1 MEESYESIGLLIY
14 VCLLLKLHPVNL
26 LISGFQNDSLS
37 ISLRLVLG
45 LGRFLTILI
54 FYTSRTILVLRKCK
68 ILDMFSH

>member
-1 MEESYESIGLLIY
+1 MEESYESIGLLTY

-26 LISGFQNDSLS
+26 LISGFQNDSPS

-45 LGRFLTILI
+45 LGHFLTIFI

-68 ILDMFSH
+68 ILYMFSH